1 MATGR
6 RAVAGRDIARGVS
19 DAVVSTVRGAGFYS
33 QWKAGQAVGWI
44 ALGRDAEL
52 QCRSLALMIDD
63 WYKSTD
69 ASACVSIDH
78 AIASFAMQ
86 RIAR

>member
-1 MATGR
+1 MQWSALLEERVFILNGR
-6 RAVAGRDIARGVS
+6 RAKR
-19 DAVVSTVRGAGFYS
+19 
-33 QWKAGQAVGWI
+33 WGWI
-44 ALGRDAEL
+44 ALVP

-69 ASACVSIDH
+69 TWACVSIDH